1 MAKQMDVMEIKS
13 WQHKWRF
20 FLSGGFDQVRIE
32 TADDFRNLDQLDQK
46 LWAAL
51 SCPVRGLE
59 FSPRT
64 LELLDTDGDRRI
76 RVLEVISAIKWTCS
90 VLKNPED
97 LIKGSPALP
106 LDAINDTTA
115 EGRQLLSSTREI
127 LKNLG
132 KADASA
138 ITPEDTTDTARIFAK
153 TRFNGDGIIPLT
165 ATDDV
170 GLKKAIGDIIA
181 LMGSEKDL
189 SGEQGISYEKVKK
202 FFEEAQA
209 FSDWWSD
216 AEAKA
221 EKVLPFGDMTIQA
234 LDAYQAMKAK
244 IDDYFIRCHLVAF
257 DSHAAEPLNPSK
269 ATYRALA
276 HKSLSVKA
284 DELATLPLAR
294 IEAERPLPLIEG
306 LNPVW
311 IELMEEFRTNIVQPL
326 FGTKTSLTA
335 GEWEIIRAKFAAYE
349 EWQAVKKGTLVE
361 KLGLKRVRE
370 LLMNGCKEAIFEL
383 IAKDKSLEPE
393 VKAIAAVER
402 LAHYYRDLITL
413 INNFVSFRDF
423 YTGKKKAIFQAGTL
437 YLDQRSCDLCLKVDD
452 VGKHSTLAQLSRIH
466 LVYCECTRNGN
477 TEKLNIVAALTS
489 GDSGNL
495 MVGRNA
501 IFYDRQGRDWDATV
515 MKIVEHPISMNQA
528 FWSPYKRIVRMISEQ
543 IEKIAAAR
551 DKSTIDKASG
561 SIASVT
567 QATDAGKTPTPQTFD
582 VAKFAGIFAAI
593 GLAIGAI
600 GTAIASVVTGFLQ
613 LAWWQM
619 PLSIVGLLFAISG
632 PSMVIAWLKLRERNL
647 APILDASGWAVNTR
661 AKMNIP
667 FGTALTGIAALPY
680 GAERS
685 LYDPFAERKR
695 PWKLY
700 ITLFAVSALIV
711 FLWYQGFTKRWAN
724 QIYSRIITW
733 ETTHTNE
740 LEVSAK
746 KPADVKVQP
755 VSPEN
760 KPDKL

>member
-1 MAKQMDVMEIKS
+1 MTKQKDMIETKS
-13 WQHKWRF
+13 RQQKWRF
-20 FLSGGFDQVRIE
+20 FRSGGFDQVRIE

-51 SCPVRGLE
+51 SCPVKGLE
-59 FSPRT
+59 FDPRT
-64 LELLDTDGDRRI
+64 LELLDTDDDKKI
-76 RVLEVISAIKWTCS
+76 RVLEVISAVKWTCS

-97 LIKGSPALP
+97 LFTGSPALP
-106 LDAINDTTA
+106 LDAINDNTA
-115 EGRQLLSSTREI
+115 EGRQLLSSSREI

-132 KADASA
+132 KTDALA
-138 ITPEDTTDTARIFAK
+138 ITPEDTTDTTRIFAK
-153 TRFNGDGIIPLT
+153 TRFNGDGIIPLA
-165 ATDDV
+165 ATDDA
-170 GLKKAIGDIIA
+170 GLRRAIEDIMA
-181 LMGSEKDL
+181 VMGTEKDL

-234 LDAYQAMKAK
+234 LNAYQAIKAK

-257 DSHAAEPLNPSK
+257 DSRAAEPLNPSK
-269 ATYRALA
+269 ARYRTLA
-276 HKSLSVKA
+276 HTSLSVKA
-284 DELATLPLAR
+284 AELATLPLAR
-294 IEAERPLPLIEG
+294 IEAERPLPLTEH
-306 LNPVW
+306 LNPAW
-311 IELMEEFRTNIVQPL
+311 IELMKEFRTNIIQPL
-326 FGTKTSLTA
+326 FGTKASLTA
-335 GEWEIIRAKFAAYE
+335 GEWEMIRSKFTAYE
-349 EWQAVKKGTLVE
+349 EWQVVKKGTLVE
-361 KLGLKRVRE
+361 KLGLKRIRE
-370 LLMNGCKEAIFEL
+370 LLTHGAKEAIFEL

-393 VKAIAAVER
+393 IKAITAVER

-437 YLDQRSCDLCLKVDD
+437 YLDQRNCDLCIRVDD
-452 VGKHSTLAQLSRIH
+452 VGKHSTLAQLGRIH
-466 LVYCECTRNGN
+466 LVYCECTRKSN

-489 GDSGNL
+489 GDSDNL

-501 IFYDRQGRDWDATV
+501 IFYDRQGRDWDATIV
-515 MKIVEHPISMNQA
+515 KIVEHPISIKQA
-528 FWSPYKRIVRMISEQ
+528 FWSPYKRIIRMISDQ

-561 SIASVT
+561 GVVGIT
-567 QATDAGKTPTPQTFD
+567 QTTDTGKTMTSQSFD

-600 GTAIASVVTGFLQ
+600 GTAIASVITGFLR

-619 PLSIVGLLFAISG
+619 PLSIVGLVFIVSG

-661 AKMNIP
+661 ARMNIP
-667 FGTALTGIAALPY
+667 FGTALTGIAALPH
-680 GAERS
+680 GAERA

-700 ITLFAVSALIV
+700 STLFTIALLIL
-711 FLWYQGFTKRWAN
+711 FLWYQGFIKQWAT
-724 QIYSRIITW
+724 QIYSYVMSW
-733 ETTHTNE
+733 ETTHTSE
-740 LEVSAK
+740 LEAPAK
-746 KPADVKVQP
+746 KPADTQVQG
-755 VSPEN
+755 N
-760 KPDKL
+760 KPDKP